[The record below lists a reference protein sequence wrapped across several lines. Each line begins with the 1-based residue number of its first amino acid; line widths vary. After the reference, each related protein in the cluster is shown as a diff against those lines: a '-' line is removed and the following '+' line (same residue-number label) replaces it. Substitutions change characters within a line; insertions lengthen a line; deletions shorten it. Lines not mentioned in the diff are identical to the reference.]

1 MVVSCLVPIEAS
13 HLRDPPLLVQ
23 AACNV
28 HNVHSSIIVLAQ
40 IQTPA
45 PLLLAKVVDIIISPQ
60 KGSLLLCFP
69 TPCPSMSTLPIQVS
83 WLAPISPPGLLLAPA
98 ARAQH
103 VHDVIHVHLKLY
115 HGWPQFRLPSALPL
129 SSWSQLP
136 VSDCGRWCRCA
147 NNARTLEQSL
157 PTS

>member
-83 WLAPISPPGLLLAPA
+83 WLAPISPPPGPSCPCLIVAAGADVLTMPGHLNNRSPRRNNTPITFLLVTLSGILW
-98 ARAQH
+98 RAH
-103 VHDVIHVHLKLY
+103 
-115 HGWPQFRLPSALPL
+115 F
-129 SSWSQLP
+129 
-136 VSDCGRWCRCA
+136 
-147 NNARTLEQSL
+147 
-157 PTS
+157 